1 MGLCK
6 LSGRVDRILFT
17 IFLVLVAQS
26 AIWQYNSPGLHLVDA
41 AGGGSWE
48 VVVRNAG
55 IASMHTA
62 VTHFGNVVLLDRT
75 NIGPSLLPLPKG
87 ICRDNRLDRVSC
99 RSICLQEYHSTLLFR
114 EFLEL
119 CIPNKNHPSHDQS
132 HDLLEHSTSPC
143 SGTCLMLHQLLR
155 SLQ

>member
-6 LSGRVDRILFT
+6 VSGRVDRILFT

-26 AIWQYNSPGLHLVDA
+26 AIWQYNSPGLQLVDA
-41 AGGGSWE
+41 AGGGTWE
-48 VVVRNAG
+48 VVVENAG

-87 ICRDNRLDRVSC
+87 ICRDNHLDQVIKLSLNLPSRISFYSSVPRILRTLHTQQEPPMINHTIC
-99 RSICLQEYHSTLLFR
+99 SIIVLVLVPGHV
-114 EFLEL
+114 
-119 CIPNKNHPSHDQS
+119 
-132 HDLLEHSTSPC
+132 
-143 SGTCLMLHQLLR
+143 
-155 SLQ
+155 